1 MSKIFA
7 LALPLSKNFQ
17 NKNIDLRKAITLAE
31 DTLKELEFL
40 RNNAENEF
48 NNIFQDASILAK
60 KLDIQIILP
69 RLTKFQ
75 KNRTNIRSNTPE
87 DYFRISIFIPFLDM
101 FISEIKCRFID
112 HKTTLSGFCSLFS
125 EITTSSIKD
134 FYEFIHLYDKHL
146 IDHNKDVLISEL
158 KLWIRKIN
166 SLPTIPKNAME
177 VLSICNDMYPNIFKL
192 LQILAPHCLFL
203 PPQPKDLSRH

>member
-1 MSKIFA
+1 MYSTSA
-7 LALPLSKNFQ
+7 RR
-17 NKNIDLRKAITLAE
+17 NI
-31 DTLKELEFL
+31 
-40 RNNAENEF
+40 
-48 NNIFQDASILAK
+48 
-60 KLDIQIILP
+60 
-69 RLTKFQ
+69 
-75 KNRTNIRSNTPE
+75 
-87 DYFRISIFIPFLDM
+87 

-134 FYEFIHLYDKHL
+134 FYELIHIYDKDL

-177 VLSICNDMYPNIFKL
+177 ALSICNDMYPNIFKF
-192 LQILAPHCLFL
+192 LQILATL
-203 PPQPKDLSRH
+203 PVSTATAERPFSTLKRIKTYLRNSMSEKRLNGLAMLSIHRDLDCQTDEIIDELAKKKRKLDFII